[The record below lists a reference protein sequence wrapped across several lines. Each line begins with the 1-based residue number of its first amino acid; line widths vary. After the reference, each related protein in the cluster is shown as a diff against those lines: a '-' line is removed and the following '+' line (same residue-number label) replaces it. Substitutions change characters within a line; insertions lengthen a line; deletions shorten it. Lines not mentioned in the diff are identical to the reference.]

1 MGLTHTST
9 GRGAASEVLNLSR
22 ASPREKVI
30 ALAGNPNVG
39 KSTLF
44 NGLTD
49 MHQHT
54 GNCSYGEKGVTEK
67 SSLLVMTI
75 LPMIWLQNSFFPA
88 LVRPE

>member
-1 MGLTHTST
+1 MGLTHAST
-9 GRGAASEVLNLSR
+9 GRGAAAQAQDLGR
-22 ASPREKVI
+22 ALPGEKVI

-44 NGLTD
+44 NALTN

-75 LPMIWLQNSFFPA
+75 LPMMWLQNSFFPA

>member
-1 MGLTHTST
+1 MGLTHAST
-9 GRGAASEVLNLSR
+9 GRGAAAQPLDLGR
-22 ASPREKVI
+22 ALPGEKVI

-44 NGLTD
+44 NALTN

>member
-1 MGLTHTST
+1 MGLTHAST
-9 GRGAASEVLNLSR
+9 GRGAAAQTPDLSR
-22 ASPREKVI
+22 GLPGEKVI

-44 NGLTD
+44 NALTN